1 MQTIALLVDSW
12 RLLANR
18 KLFWLT
24 LFLNLLVVVLYGSI
38 AITQTGISLGFG
50 LWEIESEQFRAGSPL
65 ARTVLMPFINVQII
79 SFWLAWI
86 ATGLGLISTASIFP
100 DFLADGAIDMVLAK
114 PISRL
119 KAFLVKYFGALLFV
133 LMQVTVFCVGSLLV
147 GRFRLGEWQWM
158 LLAAIPVVVIF
169 FSYIY
174 AVSALVGVATRSSI
188 AAILAAGLFWLGIW
202 GIQSAEQ
209 ISLTIAAQFG
219 QVAEVRKQ
227 MIAKREADLAALA
240 AKGGTRED
248 NDFERLRGRIENDK
262 LELAKEQASA
272 DKAHAWHD
280 AFYAATAA
288 VPKTKGTI
296 GLIDRWFAPDTEASS
311 LTEILMS
318 NSRRGRQA
326 AKDEVPDS
334 EEDLARVAQRRGE
347 LEATRLAAERSAYW
361 VIGTSLVFEC
371 VVVGV
376 AALIFVRRDF

>member
-12 RLLANR
+12 RLLTSR

-24 LFLNLLVVVLYGSI
+24 LILNLLVVVLYGSI
-38 AITQTGISLGFG
+38 AITANGISLGYG

-119 KAFLVKYFGALLFV
+119 KTFLVKYLGALLFV
-133 LMQVTVFCVGSLLV
+133 LMQVTVFCVASLIV
-147 GRFRLGEWQWM
+147 GRCRLGEWQWM
-158 LLAAIPVVVIF
+158 LLAAIPVVVLF

-188 AAILAAGLFWLGIW
+188 AAILAAALFWLAIW
-202 GIQSAEQ
+202 AVQSAEQ
-209 ISLTIAAQFG
+209 VSLTIATQFTA
-219 QVAEVRKQ
+219 VAEIREKV
-227 MIAKREADLAALA
+227 IAKREEALA
-240 AKGGTRED
+240 AMTAKGMTRED
-248 NDFERLRGRIENDK
+248 NEFERLRGRIENDRA
-262 LELAKEQASA
+262 ELVKERESA
-272 DKAHAWHD
+272 DRAQAWHD
-280 AFYAATAA
+280 GFYAATAA

-296 GLIDRWFAPDTEASS
+296 ALIDRWFAPENEATS

-318 NSRRGRQA
+318 GARHRGNANS
-326 AKDEVPDS
+326 DELPDDDRDIS
-334 EEDLARVAQRRGE
+334 FRAQRDGE
-347 LEATRLAAERSAYW
+347 LKATRIAADRSATW
-361 VIGTSLVFEC
+361 VIGTSLAFEI
-371 VVVGV
+371 VVLAL
-376 AALIFVRRDF
+376 AAIIFVRRDF